1 MDKKF
6 LDNIRI
12 YLAEKTKE
20 LRPKLS
26 EERNIAND
34 EIMRNFTIE
43 EKLLLKRLLRDIE
56 G

>member
-6 LDNIRI
+6 LDSIRI

-20 LRPKLS
+20 LSPKLS

-34 EIMRNFTIE
+34 DIMRNLTLE
-43 EKLLLKRLLRDIE
+43 EKLLLKRLLRDVE
-56 G
+56 E